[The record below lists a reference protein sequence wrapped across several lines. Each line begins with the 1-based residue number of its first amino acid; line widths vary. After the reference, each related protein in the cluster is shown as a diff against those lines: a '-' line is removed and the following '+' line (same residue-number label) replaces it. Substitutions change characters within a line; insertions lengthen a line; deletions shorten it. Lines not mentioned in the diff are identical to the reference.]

1 MKPSRKRAPG
11 NTEKPKLSRTTV
23 IVVAMIAVVIL
34 AAAAYFLVFHPA
46 GSDQKVNATSA
57 GALYSQSVD
66 LANAGNY
73 PAALEAADK
82 ALLLN
87 DTSYTALIQANRA
100 GILVMLGENM
110 QAVAAAD
117 AALAVQGNLTAS
129 HSIAWFNKGNAL
141 KNQVPPDLYR
151 ACKTRIDSGELIRR
165 FHGRRY
171 WD

>member
-1 MKPSRKRAPG
+1 MKPSRKRSTGNTGKG

-23 IVVAMIAVVIL
+23 IVAVIIAVVIL

-46 GSDQKVNATSA
+46 GSDQKGNATSA

-73 PAALEAADK
+73 PAALDAADK

-87 DTSYTALIQANRA
+87 DSSYTALIQANRA
-100 GILVMLGENM
+100 GILVMLGDNA
-110 QAVAAAD
+110 QAIAAAD
-117 AALAVQGNLTAS
+117 ASLAVRGNLSAS

-141 KNQVPPDLYR
+141 KNLG
-151 ACKTRIDSGELIRR
+151 RIDEAKAAYANATALDSSLVSPI
-165 FHGRRY
+165 
-171 WD
+171 